1 LKSGQIDWLSG
12 AMSYREVELLR
23 SRALRMLSSAK
34 GSFANEDYDI
44 AAFLADQAV
53 QLYLKSEILNLT
65 GEIPRIH
72 AVRQLFQMLK
82 IALGEA
88 DEVDR
93 FVRDNRSLLI
103 RLEDAY
109 ISSRYIPKEYERE
122 EVKEPVTFAEDVIK
136 FVQRLKGQ
144 A

>member
-1 LKSGQIDWLSG
+1 
-12 AMSYREVELLR
+12 MSYREVELLR

-53 QLYLKSEILNLT
+53 QLYLKSEIPNLT
-65 GEIPRIH
+65 GEIPGIQ

-109 ISSRYIPKEYERE
+109 ISS
-122 EVKEPVTFAEDVIK
+122 
-136 FVQRLKGQ
+136 
-144 A
+144 